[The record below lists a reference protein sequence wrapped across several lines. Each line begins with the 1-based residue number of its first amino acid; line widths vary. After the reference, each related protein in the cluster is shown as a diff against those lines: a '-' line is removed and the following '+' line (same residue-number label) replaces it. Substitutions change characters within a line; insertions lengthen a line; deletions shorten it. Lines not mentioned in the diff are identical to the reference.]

1 MAESRSFKADIYV
14 TLKRTVNDPQGL
26 TIRGGLH
33 ALGFEAVSA
42 VRAGKFI
49 EVWLEAADQAA
60 AQRQVEQMSDQLLAN
75 PSDRGFPRRTH
86 ARRRAGARSRGLSAS
101 ISPPAGGRCHGVTE
115 GGLPPASCHRRF
127 SFLPPR
133 GGDVTE

>member
-75 PSDRGFPRRTH
+75 PVIEDFRVELT
-86 ARRRAGARSRGLSAS
+86 AAGE
-101 ISPPAGGRCHGVTE
+101 PAPGVE
-115 GGLPPASCHRRF
+115 
-127 SFLPPR
+127 
-133 GGDVTE
+133 D